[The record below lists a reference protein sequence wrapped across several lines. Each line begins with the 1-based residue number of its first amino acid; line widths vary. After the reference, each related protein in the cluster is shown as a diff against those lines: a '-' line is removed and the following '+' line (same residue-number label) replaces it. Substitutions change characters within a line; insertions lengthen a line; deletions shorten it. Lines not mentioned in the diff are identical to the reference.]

1 MLYSASFA
9 KENPDKAGGQTTI
22 TFAKK
27 PTSLTQSRKD
37 EITSKVVNFLV
48 QEMHPLSIV
57 EDEPFIEVLHR
68 LEPQYKVPCRKTSYL
83 TPLQHHYFNSSE
95 FTIGTR
101 SLLKQAA
108 AVPGKSSS
116 QSKIP
121 QILDKSKQDT
131 VFPFVMWE
139 LKEFSGMRQ
148 DI

>member
-22 TFAKK
+22 TDFAKK

-37 EITSKVVNFLV
+37 EITNKVVNFLV

-57 EDEPFIEVLHR
+57 EDEPFIEVVHR
-68 LEPQYKVPCRKTSYL
+68 LEPQYKVPCRKT
-83 TPLQHHYFNSSE
+83 
-95 FTIGTR
+95 
-101 SLLKQAA
+101 QAA

-121 QILDKSKQDT
+121 QILDESKQDA